1 MEYLL
6 GTLGHAEILD
16 LWSRFDDSS
25 DADIPIAVSQAQVV
39 RYLYSS
45 SETDI
50 FTTMALAQFVR
61 DFNFLRFIGD

>member
-25 DADIPIAVSQAQVV
+25 DADIRIAVGLAQMV
-39 RYLYSS
+39 RYL
-45 SETDI
+45 
-50 FTTMALAQFVR
+50 LP
-61 DFNFLRFIGD
+61 LIGD